1 MSQTQDIPSN
11 LQKYEEV
18 WKKLRKFIK
27 FDLLANS
34 GWSPLIKTYYI
45 TIIELLVIALRNM
58 AAQCCHRCLMLDTG

>member
-1 MSQTQDIPSN
+1 MSQIQDIPNN

-34 GWSPLIKTYYI
+34 GWSPLIKMHYI
-45 TIIELLVIALRNM
+45 TII
-58 AAQCCHRCLMLDTG
+58 